1 MTILKRS
8 KGSFALESLQQS
20 QQKYVTTEFG
30 TTVRENGD
38 ELNVENNNENVVNVE
53 NNNKNK
59 VNVDNDDNKVNVDD
73 DERDA
78 GGEDSDVYVSI
89 LGNFGKYQLRNVL
102 LMGLTGLTFS
112 WSNFGTKFVTEETE
126 FWCAKVE

>member
-1 MTILKRS
+1 MTILKRN
-8 KGSFALESLQQS
+8 KGSFALQSLQQS

-38 ELNVENNNENVVNVE
+38 ELNVG

>member
-1 MTILKRS
+1 MTIIKRS
-8 KGSFALESLQQS
+8 KGSFALQSLQQS

-38 ELNVENNNENVVNVE
+38 ELNVE

-89 LGNFGKYQLRNVL
+89 LGNLGKYQLRNVL

>member
-1 MTILKRS
+1 MTILKRT

-38 ELNVENNNENVVNVE
+38 ELNVENNN
-53 NNNKNK
+53 KKK

>member
-38 ELNVENNNENVVNVE
+38 ELNVENS
-53 NNNKNK
+53 NKNK
-59 VNVDNDDNKVNVDD
+59 ANVDNDDNKVNVDD

-78 GGEDSDVYVSI
+78 GSEDSDVYVSI

>member
-1 MTILKRS
+1 MTILKRN
-8 KGSFALESLQQS
+8 KGSFALQSLQQS

-38 ELNVENNNENVVNVE
+38 ELNVE

>member
-1 MTILKRS
+1 MTILKRT

-30 TTVRENGD
+30 TTVREN
-38 ELNVENNNENVVNVE
+38 VKNNTKNEVNVE
-53 NNNKNK
+53 NNNGEKLD
-59 VNVDNDDNKVNVDD
+59 VDNGDNKVNVDD
-73 DERDA
+73 DERDS